1 MRTEP
6 TYKWR
11 IKRTGQWTTTPHC
24 TEEEIKAEHPD
35 AIRLP
40 GTLRERATEPVLI
53 APTGRKRTDAPL
65 PPRDF
70 MAECDPRDIPF

>member
-11 IKRTGQWTTTPHC
+11 IKRTGQWTTTLHC
-24 TEEEIKAEHPD
+24 TEEEIKAEHPE

-40 GTLRERATEPVLI
+40 GTLQERAMEPVLI
-53 APTGRKRTDAPL
+53 APTGRKMTDAPL

-70 MAECDPRDIPF
+70 MAECDPKDIPF